1 MVLRVATLNLE
12 QDHKR
17 WEERRELIAAQLKD
31 LRPDIW
37 ALNEIHVPS
46 RTGPWLQQA
55 AAKITGTQYTLLQ
68 QSKAGEDS
76 RTQAEGLLTRL
87 PIVET
92 VNLDYQSHACVA
104 LVARFAIE
112 DALLDVYVTHLI
124 AARVDD
130 SARQYQVA
138 ELLNWMRLRDDADC
152 SVVCGDFNAAPDQPS
167 IGRMSVAYRCTQT
180 QPTAFT
186 PLKESGGAPTHPDW
200 ARFDRCID
208 YIWISPSIKVKA
220 TGLCFNTPAAND
232 PNLWPSD
239 HVGVW
244 ADLEIG

>member
-17 WEERRELIAAQLKD
+17 WEERRELIAAQMKD

-92 VNLDYQSHACVA
+92 VNLDYQSHACV
-104 LVARFAIE
+104 RSE
-112 DALLDVYVTHLI
+112 ER
-124 AARVDD
+124 RVGKECRSRW
-130 SARQYQVA
+130 SA
-138 ELLNWMRLRDDADC
+138 E
-152 SVVCGDFNAAPDQPS
+152 
-167 IGRMSVAYRCTQT
+167 
-180 QPTAFT
+180 
-186 PLKESGGAPTHPDW
+186 H
-200 ARFDRCID
+200 
-208 YIWISPSIKVKA
+208 
-220 TGLCFNTPAAND
+220 
-232 PNLWPSD
+232 
-239 HVGVW
+239 
-244 ADLEIG
+244 